1 MQIQNRSTA
10 FFASKSVKLATLNSF
25 GRQLGRMFFRN
36 ESIPWGIQ
44 SARSLKFS
52 NAKHQTRTT
61 TRASFTKMSSID
73 RSSRMFLSTNQLVKP
88 PQKLNVILCTSETKS
103 DTLQNFKTLV
113 NNYIS
118 KGNFNRAAEALQN
131 LLHFVEMALQKNG
144 DAKKQQQPIDL
155 ETINIILSFY
165 ALTKDTVLA
174 KQTFDQIA
182 DLGLKPNYLSYSE
195 LAKCYS
201 RAQDLAAAMNVHE
214 EAKKNLQQ
222 LPILNYIPLLEAI
235 SSNRT
240 PENLQIASNLFQEI
254 ISSNLK
260 LTKNL
265 FALYLDVRKFLSQRG
280 SAFQKKKISPK

>member
-1 MQIQNRSTA
+1 
-10 FFASKSVKLATLNSF
+10 
-25 GRQLGRMFFRN
+25 MFFRN
-36 ESIPWGIQ
+36 ESITWGIQ

-118 KGNFNRAAEALQN
+118 KGNCSRAAEALQN
-131 LLHFVEMALQKNG
+131 LLNFVGMALQKNV
-144 DAKKQQQPIDL
+144 DAKKQPIDL

-265 FALYLDVRKFLSQRG
+265 FALYLDVRKFLSQP
-280 SAFQKKKISPK
+280 AFSKKSHQNNKTKQKLFPESIVA